1 MLRRIAA
8 KVDPGSSDF
17 GSARVKTGVWYQNA
31 MEFPVQLITPL
42 IMIVFAGFVVFY
54 MRKMGR
60 GRSEAAINEAIPMMR
75 MFFERTGYAFDDA
88 RCAPVDVQI
97 QRWQRAYA
105 ASFRGEGYSA
115 HLVRNFHGLEVHW
128 EQFTGQRDNAY
139 VIAQSWWAPL
149 QAMPRAPFHI
159 AEKSLAST
167 AGKMAKEFFTNM
179 STNWKPAFERQLATG
194 DRELDARFVVFGPDE
209 ASVRA
214 VLANPALKQALLECA
229 YVDLR
234 VLPDSVRFSDPE
246 QKNTLAMMGG
256 TYGAMQ
262 YAGNPGKAF
271 EVTLPVQDRIAN
283 ILHGAATLAR

>member
-1 MLRRIAA
+1 M
-8 KVDPGSSDF
+8 DF
-17 GSARVKTGVWYQNA
+17 P
-31 MEFPVQLITPL
+31 FQLITPL
-42 IMIVFAGFVVFY
+42 LFLVFAGFAVFY

-60 GRSEAAINEAIPMMR
+60 GNAEAAITNAVPMMHS
-75 MFFERTGYAFDDA
+75 FFQRTGYAFHDVRQA
-88 RCAPVDVQI
+88 AIEVQI
-97 QRWQRAYA
+97 ERWQRAYA

-115 HLVRNFHGLEVHW
+115 HLVRNFHGLDVHW
-128 EQFTGQRDNAY
+128 EQFSGQRDGAF
-139 VIAQSWWAPL
+139 VMAQSWWAPL

-179 STNWKPAFERQLATG
+179 SSNWKPAFERQIMTG
-194 DRELDARFVVFGPDE
+194 DRELDARFVVYGPDE
-209 ASVRA
+209 QSVRA

-234 VLPDSVRFSDPE
+234 VLPDGVRFSDPE

-271 EVTLPVQDRIAN
+271 EVTLPVHDRIAN